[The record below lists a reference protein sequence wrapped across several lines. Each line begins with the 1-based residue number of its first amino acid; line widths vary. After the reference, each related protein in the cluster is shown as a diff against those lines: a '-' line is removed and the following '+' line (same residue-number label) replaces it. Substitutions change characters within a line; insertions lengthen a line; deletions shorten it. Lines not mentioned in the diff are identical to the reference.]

1 MSTERPA
8 ASVQPWQRPLLALM
22 DRLAKTPGSSLK
34 WHIGR
39 KREGIV
45 VVDKDG
51 KVIE

>member
-1 MSTERPA
+1 MRDA
-8 ASVQPWQRPLLALM
+8 AKVQPWQRPLLALM
-22 DRLAKTPGSSLK
+22 DKLAKNPGSSVR

-45 VVDKDG
+45 VVDKNG